1 METKIDFLGIVR
13 NTSRLNSPLGSCQE
27 MINLRKKYGTWRPI
41 LPKTAV
47 QKNFPPSNEMF
58 IHTMDEFEYY
68 IAYITDGTVK
78 AYTSAG
84 VFVELLTTLDT
95 GLDIK
100 FNAIGDFL
108 LINDRTNYAKYI
120 FRCTPTDTPKY
131 EDVSNI
137 PYIHLTIESEETDNI
152 KNYVAKY
159 NNESFQEGWV
169 LNEKD
174 MRELYPEYFEGYV
187 FLRWAIELID
197 GTTLKHSA
205 PVFLYNGNVTL
216 TDHTT
221 WVTIHPH
228 LCKLKYTIQDALPD
242 GWDHYDNLIRGVSI
256 FMTKPESRFDLDLS
270 GLTEEDVF
278 LGLIEKPNLLVDLFR
293 DQSAYFRIHHIPY
306 NKIIASETG
315 YIGAS
320 KPIGSSHR
328 GGTGA
333 AAASWSRINR
343 RGGTTP
349 ADPHAVSSTMTNI
362 GVLSRTGD
370 VVPLYNPAEFN
381 INNIFSYEML
391 NVDDVSH
398 HTIVGIRTLNY
409 NSRLFYGDVYTSL
422 FNGYNIEKLITPS
435 GGALGTFDLHVEVD
449 LATQFG
455 MRTVRQTMD
464 CSKDTINFPY
474 LIGYPD
480 IRATEMRIL
489 HNSGGSTIYVLT
501 IALESH
507 PLLNMATANKI
518 DGADIEVQAKDTA
531 GIFSIAIAD
540 IVTVGALATLNTN
553 LRDKNRVQLTEL
565 YNPFVTPAINS
576 YQVGEGNILKMA
588 VNMLPLEDRFG
599 TFPVFV
605 FSTRGIWTLN
615 LSDTGSVIIS
625 NIVPVS
631 SSVCINSDSVIIVDN
646 LLVFLASDGIKLLTG
661 QTPAEISDI
670 AEGSN
675 ISALAGD
682 SSYGEIMVQDLM
694 NGVSD
699 QISAVDIL
707 TYAAGTL
714 VNGVYINQAKFGYDK
729 NHREIIVSNSE
740 YDYSYIYSLD
750 EKVWYKCSQVFKK
763 FITNYPNLYAF
774 LSTGNDLVD
783 ISEEDSSGDVP
794 VYFET
799 RPMLIGPDKEVK
811 IARLTLGGQFNV
823 ADAKY
828 AGLMLYGSN
837 DGATWSL
844 ITGKEIEGASIYN
857 IILSR
862 LPLSLRYILLVFSG
876 TVDEASTV
884 SELRILT

>member
-137 PYIHLTIESEETDNI
+137 PYIHLTIESEETENTEG
-152 KNYVAKY
+152 YSAKY
-159 NNESFQEGWV
+159 NNESFQAGWQ
-169 LNEKD
+169 LNETEL
-174 MRELYPEYFEGYV
+174 RELYPEYFEGYV

-216 TDHTT
+216 TDNETS
-221 WVTIHPH
+221 VFIHAH

-242 GWDHYDNLIRGVSI
+242 DWDHYDNLIRGVSI
-256 FMTKPESRFDLDLS
+256 FMTKPVSKFDLDQS
-270 GLTEEDVF
+270 GLTEGNVF

-293 DQSAYFRIHHIPY
+293 NESAYFRIHHIPY

-320 KPIGSSHR
+320 KPIVSIRSR
-328 GGTGA
+328 GGVESA
-333 AAASWSRINR
+333 AATASRSVSGRLRDPDIDKVISVVS
-343 RGGTTP
+343 GTR
-349 ADPHAVSSTMTNI
+349 DYI
-362 GVLSRTGD
+362 
-370 VVPLYNPAEFN
+370 PLYNPAEFN
-381 INNIFSYEML
+381 INDIFSYEML
-391 NVDDVSH
+391 NVDDISH

-435 GGALGTFDLHVEVD
+435 GGALDTFDLYVEVD

-455 MRTVRQTMD
+455 MRTVRQTIK
-464 CSKDTINFPY
+464 CSKNILSFSY

-699 QISAVDIL
+699 QISAVDLIS
-707 TYAAGTL
+707 YSTL
-714 VNGVYINQAKFGYDK
+714 AKFGYDK

-811 IARLTLGGQFNV
+811 ISRLTLGGQFNV

-844 ITGKEIEGASIYN
+844 ITGKEIEGDSIYN

-876 TVDEASTV
+876 TVDEASTI